1 MRRPGIIVV
10 SHNSGDVIGECLD
23 AALETGADLLV
34 VDNASTDATVA
45 EVKRRPGVRLIV
57 NPANAGFAGA
67 VNQGVRILNNQA
79 LLLLN
84 PDAVLQT
91 SLEPLLDALAEPGVG
106 AAAGKLTGPDGR
118 PQRGFAVRRF
128 PTPAA
133 LAFESLGLNRLWPGN
148 PVNRRYRCLDLDLEQ
163 PGEVE
168 QPAGALLMFRREAW
182 EKVGGFDE
190 RFHPLWFE
198 DVDFLLRLHRAGYR
212 IRYTPGTWAVHQG
225 AHSVEKLPPE
235 RRQAYWY
242 GSLLEYAAKHY
253 SPGGRAVVALAVLFG
268 AAMRMLAAAALG
280 RKAHSTPGYGRV
292 MRQAVSFLARGLRR
306 QRAPAASSTTS
317 CPMV

>member
-1 MRRPGIIVV
+1 MRRPGIVV
-10 SHNSGDVIGECLD
+10 VTHNSADVIGACLD
-23 AALETGADLLV
+23 AALRTGADVLV
-34 VDNASTDATVA
+34 VDNASSDGTVE
-45 EVKRRPGVRLIV
+45 EVRRHSGVGLIR
-57 NPANAGFAGA
+57 NPRNAGFAAA
-67 VNQGVRILNNQA
+67 VNQGVRALANQA

-84 PDAVLQT
+84 PDAELQT
-91 SLEPLLDALAEPGVG
+91 GLEALLEALAEPGVG
-106 AAAGKLTGPDGR
+106 AAAGKLAGPDGKA
-118 PQRGFAVRRF
+118 QRGFAVRRF

-190 RFHPLWFE
+190 RFQPLWFE

-212 IRYTPGTWAVHQG
+212 IRYAPQTWAVHRG
-225 AHSVEKLPPE
+225 AHSVDKLPPE
-235 RRQAYWY
+235 RRQTYWY

-253 SPGGRAVVALAVLFG
+253 SPGGRAMVGLAVLFG
-268 AAMRMLAAAALG
+268 AAMRMPAGAALG